1 MLGNFLNSIQERKK
15 SVNGLVGADIPR
27 ASGFVWISYYSSFS
41 KWTTTTTMSRTYRG
55 RHARNF
61 GRGPVC
67 GFQSRP
73 SREQCG
79 RAGAR
84 DVAAR
89 DRRTNVRPPSV
100 HPRSRD
106 KRKNRTP
113 RSEFAASSPLVAHA
127 SSYIVVEWNDR
138 FEPFHLSTWLEKGGV
153 EISCSLFVNLLA
165 FEIYRSTG
173 R

>member
-41 KWTTTTTMSRTYRG
+41 KWTTTSRTYRA

-67 GFQSRP
+67 GFQSRR

-84 DVAAR
+84 DVGSSNERTSVLPPFALDLSTKERIVRLVPNSLRVFAP
-89 DRRTNVRPPSV
+89 RRTRILL
-100 HPRSRD
+100 RR
-106 KRKNRTP
+106 
-113 RSEFAASSPLVAHA
+113 
-127 SSYIVVEWNDR
+127 VEWNDR
-138 FEPFHLSTWLEKGGV
+138 FEPFHLPTWKKV
-153 EISCSLFVNLLA
+153 A
-165 FEIYRSTG
+165 
-173 R
+173 